1 MTCRLCGREID
12 EGASCPRHG
21 VAYINLEEGYQKWRH
36 ALELSWV
43 QYLERLDKVAG
54 TGKLVKEI
62 IADILG

>member
-1 MTCRLCGREID
+1 MTCRLCGRETD
-12 EGASCPRHG
+12 EGAYCPRHG
-21 VAYINLEEGYQKWRH
+21 VAYTSLEKGYQKWRH
-36 ALELSWV
+36 ALGLSWV

>member
-12 EGASCPRHG
+12 EGAYCPRHE
-21 VAYINLEEGYQKWRH
+21 VAHTNLEEGYQKWRH
-36 ALELSWV
+36 ALGLSWV
-43 QYLERLDKVAG
+43 QYLERLDKVNG

>member
-12 EGASCPRHG
+12 EGAYCPRHG
-21 VAYINLEEGYQKWRH
+21 VAHTNLEEGYQKWRH
-36 ALELSWV
+36 ALGLSWI
-43 QYLERLDKVAG
+43 QYLEMLDKVAG